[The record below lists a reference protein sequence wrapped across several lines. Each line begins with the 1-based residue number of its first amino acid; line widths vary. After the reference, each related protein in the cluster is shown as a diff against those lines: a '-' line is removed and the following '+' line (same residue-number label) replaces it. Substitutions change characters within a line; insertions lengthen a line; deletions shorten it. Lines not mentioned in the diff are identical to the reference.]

1 MTESRKLVLK
11 ETAIIAIGEVICVA
25 AMCLIYALVGKFSIS
40 VLLGG
45 LVGLLFAT
53 GNFFFMA
60 VAATLAADKAET
72 QDVEGGKKLMKS
84 SYPIRLLVLAV
95 GLILCA
101 KSGVF
106 DVLALVLPLLFVRP
120 VITMLSFSERK
131 ERKRWNWK

>member
-1 MTESRKLVLK
+1 MSIGIF
-11 ETAIIAIGEVICVA
+11 AILGYFDYKVILGGAIGLVIAV
-25 AMCLIYALVGKFSIS
+25 
-40 VLLGG
+40 
-45 LVGLLFAT
+45 

-120 VITMLSFSERK
+120 VITMAEFFRK
-131 ERKRWNWK
+131 KGA

>member
-1 MTESRKLVLK
+1 MTESRKLVFK

-25 AMCLIYALVGKFSIS
+25 LMCLVYALLGKFTTA

-45 LVGLLFAT
+45 LAGLVFAT

-60 VAATLAADKAET
+60 VVATLAADRAEA

-84 SYPIRLLVLAV
+84 SYPIRLLVLA
-95 GLILCA
+95 GLLILCA

-106 DVLALVLPLLFVRP
+106 DVLALVP
-120 VITMLSFSERK
+120 IKNSDIIII
-131 ERKRWNWK
+131 

>member
-1 MTESRKLVLK
+1 MTESRKLVFK

-25 AMCLIYALVGKFSIS
+25 LMCLVYALLGKFTMA

-45 LVGLLFAT
+45 LAGLVFAT

-60 VAATLAADKAET
+60 VVATLAADRAEA

-84 SYPIRLLVLAV
+84 SYPIRLLVLA
-95 GLILCA
+95 GLLILCA

-106 DVLALVLPLLFVRP
+106 DVLALVLPLVFVRP
-120 VITMLSFSERK
+120 VITIAEFFRK
-131 ERKRWNWK
+131 KGV

>member
-1 MTESRKLVLK
+1 MTESRKIVLK
-11 ETAIIAIGEVICVA
+11 ETAIIAIGEVLCVA
-25 AMCLIYALVGKFSIS
+25 AMCGVYALLEKFHLS

-45 LVGLLFAT
+45 LVGMAFAI

-60 VAATLAADKAET
+60 VAATLAADKAEA

-84 SYPIRLLVLAV
+84 SYPIRLLVLAG

-106 DVLALVLPLLFVRP
+106 DVLALVLPLVFVRP
-120 VITMLSFSERK
+120 VITLAEFFRK
-131 ERKRWNWK
+131 KGA

>member
-1 MTESRKLVLK
+1 MTESRKLVFK

-25 AMCLIYALVGKFSIS
+25 LMCLVYALLGKFTTA

-45 LVGLLFAT
+45 LAGLVFAT

-60 VAATLAADKAET
+60 VVATLAADRAEA

-84 SYPIRLLVLAV
+84 SYPIRLLVLA
-95 GLILCA
+95 GLLILCA

-106 DVLALVLPLLFVRP
+106 DVLALVLPLVFVRP
-120 VITMLSFSERK
+120 VITIAEFFRK
-131 ERKRWNWK
+131 KGV